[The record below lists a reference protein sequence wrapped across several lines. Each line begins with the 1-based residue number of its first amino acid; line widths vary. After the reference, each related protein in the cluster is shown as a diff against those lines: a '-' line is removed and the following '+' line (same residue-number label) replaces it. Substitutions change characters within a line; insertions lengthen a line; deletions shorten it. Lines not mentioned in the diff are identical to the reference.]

1 MEIDIYDA
9 LSYSSFMKVTALIPD
24 ELVEEVKRYSKG
36 KNITESLIKA
46 LEEWVALE
54 KIKKLNEKVDSN
66 PLKFQKGFS
75 GEKVREINRRKR
87 W

>member
-1 MEIDIYDA
+1 
-9 LSYSSFMKVTALIPD
+9 MKVTALIPD

-46 LEEWVALE
+46 LEEWLALE
-54 KIKKLNEKVDSN
+54 KIKKLNEKVGAN
-66 PLKFQKGFS
+66 PLKFQKGFT